1 MIYSLQLLHA
11 LRAMADIDLH
21 FYGKQVSEIR
31 ELYRKYVWEDN
42 NNQVNKDIRRIQ
54 SMPGF
59 VTSYM
64 IGHLEIERVRKMAE
78 KELGNEFSLK
88 DFHYEIFREGEF
100 PLDYLEEHITAYIA
114 CKKNPTQIGCSEM
127 IWIWLQSDIF
137 WPKSFFRR
145 TYSKAHSF
153 KYHFRVFQACLGNE
167 GKCILFDKNLVCCFW
182 VDTTHSDILNWGS
195 AKRPNKKKKGFV
207 GTQKWP
213 TRLKKSKMLK
223 VLDWLSFLSENF
235 LLISYHFLSINAFK
249 NCLKIICQ
257 RFDSDQFWKGDCFWK
272 CLRKLG
278 FSFLILLKLF
288 SFLCRR
294 YSSIIWCIIF
304 TVNKEKF
311 SLKKMSFRKLIM
323 TYNIPSP
330 PTVTM

>member
-182 VDTTHSDILNWGS
+182 VDTTHYYTKLRFGKKAQSEKKRIRGNPEMAHSVEKVKNVESSRLALFLKWELFLDLLSLFINQCFQKLFENYLSTIWFRPIL
-195 AKRPNKKKKGFV
+195 KR
-207 GTQKWP
+207 
-213 TRLKKSKMLK
+213 RL
-223 VLDWLSFLSENF
+223 
-235 LLISYHFLSINAFK
+235 
-249 NCLKIICQ
+249 
-257 RFDSDQFWKGDCFWK
+257 
-272 CLRKLG
+272 
-278 FSFLILLKLF
+278 LLK
-288 SFLCRR
+288 
-294 YSSIIWCIIF
+294 
-304 TVNKEKF
+304 
-311 SLKKMSFRKLIM
+311 MSTQIRL
-323 TYNIPSP
+323 
-330 PTVTM
+330 

>member
-137 WPKSFFRR
+137 WPRSFFRR

-182 VDTTHSDILNWGS
+182 VDTTHYYTKLRFGKKAQSE
-195 AKRPNKKKKGFV
+195 KKKDSWEPRNGPLGWKS
-207 GTQKWP
+207 QKCW
-213 TRLKKSKMLK
+213 
-223 VLDWLSFLSENF
+223 
-235 LLISYHFLSINAFK
+235 
-249 NCLKIICQ
+249 
-257 RFDSDQFWKGDCFWK
+257 
-272 CLRKLG
+272 
-278 FSFLILLKLF
+278 
-288 SFLCRR
+288 
-294 YSSIIWCIIF
+294 
-304 TVNKEKF
+304 KF
-311 SLKKMSFRKLIM
+311 STGS
-323 TYNIPSP
+323 PS
-330 PTVTM
+330 

>member
-137 WPKSFFRR
+137 WPKSFFRS

-182 VDTTHSDILNWGS
+182 VDTTHSDILNWVS
-195 AKRPNKKKKGFV
+195 AKRPNKKKRIRGNPEMAHSVEKV
-207 GTQKWP
+207 KNVESS
-213 TRLKKSKMLK
+213 RLAL
-223 VLDWLSFLSENF
+223 
-235 LLISYHFLSINAFK
+235 
-249 NCLKIICQ
+249 
-257 RFDSDQFWKGDCFWK
+257 
-272 CLRKLG
+272 
-278 FSFLILLKLF
+278 LLKWELF
-288 SFLCRR
+288 LDLLSLFINQCFQKLFENYLSTIWFRPILKRR
-294 YSSIIWCIIF
+294 
-304 TVNKEKF
+304 
-311 SLKKMSFRKLIM
+311 LLLKMSTQIRL
-323 TYNIPSP
+323 
-330 PTVTM
+330 

>member
-195 AKRPNKKKKGFV
+195 AKRPNKKKRIRGNPEMAHSVEKV
-207 GTQKWP
+207 KNVESS
-213 TRLKKSKMLK
+213 RLAL
-223 VLDWLSFLSENF
+223 
-235 LLISYHFLSINAFK
+235 
-249 NCLKIICQ
+249 
-257 RFDSDQFWKGDCFWK
+257 
-272 CLRKLG
+272 
-278 FSFLILLKLF
+278 LLKWELF
-288 SFLCRR
+288 LDLLSLFINQCFQKLFENYLSTIWFRPILKRR
-294 YSSIIWCIIF
+294 
-304 TVNKEKF
+304 
-311 SLKKMSFRKLIM
+311 LLLKMSTQIRL
-323 TYNIPSP
+323 
-330 PTVTM
+330 